1 LKKLLQKC
9 CRTLGLDEAIANV
22 VIGRLWSLLA
32 GPIGIILITSRLTE
46 AEQGFYYTF
55 SSILALKIFLELGLI
70 YVIMQFAAHEM
81 SGLEW
86 ENGVL
91 DGNPQNKSRMA
102 SLLALSIKWY
112 GAIALLVLILI
123 LPIGLFFFAKE
134 QAVAVTWK
142 APWAL
147 LVIASALSV
156 LTAPLMAIVEG
167 CGRVAEVT
175 RVRMF
180 EGIAI
185 ALSLWICLLGG
196 FKLYAVGAGVLAGLS
211 VSGTWLFRSKVA
223 FFRSLWASRSEHS
236 VDWKK
241 EILPLQWRTAVT
253 WVSGYFAYQFFTPT
267 IFATHGP
274 VTAGKIGVTLNIL
287 SVIGAV
293 SLAWM
298 HTKTAPF
305 GTLVANRDYQT
316 LDLKYKTTFWQSTF
330 IYIIGCAAL
339 LFGLWL
345 FARLGYPFADRFASW
360 SVMSV
365 FMLSIG
371 LNHSVFNRT
380 IYLRACKL
388 EPFYLLHLANGILVA
403 AMLIYFTARVSML
416 QLSLIY
422 CIGSSIPVA
431 VLSMI
436 IFRKVSRGVRLRA
449 SQATQNS
456 GELKFSITSSL

>member
-1 LKKLLQKC
+1 MKKLLQKC
-9 CRTLGLDEAIANV
+9 FRTLGIDEAIANV

-86 ENGVL
+86 DNGL
-91 DGNPQNKSRMA
+91 LGGNPQNKSRLA

-134 QAVAVTWK
+134 QS
-142 APWAL
+142 PWAL
-147 LVIASALSV
+147 LVTASALSV

-175 RVRMF
+175 RVRMY

-185 ALSLWICLLGG
+185 ALTLWICLLGG
-196 FKLYAVGAGVLAGLS
+196 FRLYAVGAGVFAGLS
-211 VSGTWLFRSKVA
+211 VSGTWLFRSKFA
-223 FFRSLWASRSEHS
+223 FFRSIWVSRSEHA
-236 VDWKK
+236 VDWKN
-241 EILPLQWRTAVT
+241 EILPLQWRTAIT

-267 IFATHGP
+267 IFATHGA
-274 VTAGKIGVTLNIL
+274 VTAGKIGATLNLL

-293 SLAWM
+293 SLSWM
-298 HTKTAPF
+298 HTKTATF

-345 FARLGYPFADRFASW
+345 FARLGYPLADRFASW

-365 FMLSIG
+365 FMLAIG

-380 IYLRACKL
+380 VYLRACKL
-388 EPFYLLHLANGILVA
+388 EPFYLLHLVNGSLVT
-403 AMLIYFTARVSML
+403 AMLVYLTARVSML

-431 VLSMI
+431 ALSMI
-436 IFRKVSRGVRLRA
+436 IFRKVSRDISLRM
-449 SQATQNS
+449 
-456 GELKFSITSSL
+456 